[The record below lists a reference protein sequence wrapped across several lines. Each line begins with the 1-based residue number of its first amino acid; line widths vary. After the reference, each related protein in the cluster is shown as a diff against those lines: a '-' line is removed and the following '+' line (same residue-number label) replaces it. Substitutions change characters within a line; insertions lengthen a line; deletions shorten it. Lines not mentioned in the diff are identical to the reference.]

1 VLFRE
6 VFDVFLLFLIS
17 EGIFEDSRG
26 CQFLDQH
33 PILANIDDS
42 REATEHFVWNLRFDL

>member
-1 VLFRE
+1 LNEVL
-6 VFDVFLLFLIS
+6 DVFLLFLIS

-33 PILANIDDS
+33 PILANINDN
-42 REATEHFVWNLRFDL
+42 REATERFVWNSTFGL